1 MAETM
6 TCYRH
11 PNRETGVSCSE
22 CGRGICPDCMRFA
35 PVGIRCPDHAGNQK
49 EVRGISRKTTAQM
62 LRSGGEGA
70 VTRILIAINLAVYG
84 ITLAA
89 GASINGVGGRVYEE
103 GVLFGPLVA
112 EGEWW
117 RLGTSIFMHYGPF
130 HLAIN
135 MYSLYLLGGALEV
148 GIGRLRFLAL
158 YLVSGLAGSAGALLL
173 SPNAATLGASG
184 AIFGVIGAIYVLER
198 QGVRVFPG
206 SVVGLLVM
214 NLIFTFAFRGSISV
228 GGHLGGLA
236 GGALAALALSRFGR
250 GHAAYGKPGLVG
262 IAGLAG
268 IAVASIA
275 ISYLSVTA

>member
-1 MAETM
+1 MVELQR
-6 TCYRH
+6 CYRH
-11 PNRETGVSCSE
+11 PDRETGVSCSE

-49 EVRGISRKTTAQM
+49 VVRGIPRKSPAQM
-62 LRSGGEGA
+62 IRSGGEGA
-70 VTRILIAINLAVYG
+70 VTRVLIAINIGVYLL
-84 ITLAA
+84 TLAA
-89 GASINGVGGRVYEE
+89 GASINGVGGRVYVE

-117 RLGTSIFMHYGPF
+117 RLVTSVFMHYGPF

-148 GIGRLRFLAL
+148 GIGRLRYIAL

-184 AIFGVIGAIYVLER
+184 AIFGVIGAIFVLER

-206 SVVGLLVM
+206 SVVGLLLM
-214 NLIFTFAFRGSISV
+214 NLVFTFAFRGSISV

-236 GGALAALALSRFGR
+236 GGMLAALALSRFGR

-262 IAGLAG
+262 ILGLVG
-268 IAVASIA
+268 VAVASLA
-275 ISYLSVTA
+275 ISYVSVMS